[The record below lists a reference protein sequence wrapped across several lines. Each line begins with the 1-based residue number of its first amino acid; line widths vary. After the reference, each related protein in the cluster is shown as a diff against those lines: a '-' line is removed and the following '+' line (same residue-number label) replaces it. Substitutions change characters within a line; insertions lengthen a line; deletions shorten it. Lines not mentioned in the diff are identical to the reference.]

1 MKKAI
6 QAAFPHTIPILFGYL
21 SIGIPFGLLLEN
33 AGYNVLWAFFMSLVI
48 FSGSMQYLAVGM
60 MTTGLGLFEVA
71 MMSFLVNVR
80 YMFYGLSFIE
90 RFGKMGWKK
99 YYMIFALTDETYS
112 LLCSVKAPK
121 GVDEDKFILSIAA
134 LNHSYWI
141 IGSIIGSLAGS
152 LITFNSAGMDFAMTA
167 LFLVIFLDQWR
178 DYPTH
183 IPAILGSA
191 ATILALIIFGGDN
204 LALPAMIF
212 ILILLFAGRKP
223 IQKRLI
229 FHPLPESSKPTQPD
243 QEVSK

>member
-6 QAAFPHTIPILFGYL
+6 KAAFPHTIPILLGYL

-33 AGYNVLWAFFMSLVI
+33 AGYNALWAFFMSLVI

-60 MTTGLGLFEVA
+60 MATGLGLVEVA

-90 RFGKMGWKK
+90 RFSKMGWKK

-121 GVDEDKFILSIAA
+121 GVDEDKFILCIAA

-141 IGSIIGSLAGS
+141 VGSIIGALAGS

-183 IPAILGSA
+183 IPALLGIA
-191 ATILALIIFGGDN
+191 ATLLALFIFGGEN
-204 LALPAMIF
+204 LALPAMLF
-212 ILILLFAGRKP
+212 ILILLFIGRTP
-223 IQKRLI
+223 IQKRLV
-229 FHPLPESSKPTQPD
+229 FQPLQDEKETIQME
-243 QEVSK
+243 QEVS